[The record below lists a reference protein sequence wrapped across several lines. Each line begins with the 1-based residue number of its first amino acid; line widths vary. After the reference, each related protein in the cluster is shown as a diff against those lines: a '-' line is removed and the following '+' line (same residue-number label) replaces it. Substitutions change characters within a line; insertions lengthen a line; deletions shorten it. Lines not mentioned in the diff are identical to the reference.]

1 VNPLHE
7 KPFRRFFIAR
17 SISVAGGSVT
27 QVALVFSVLQL
38 TGSAK
43 DLSFVVTAQL
53 VPNIA
58 LLLIG
63 GGVADRVGQ
72 ALLLRITHIGSG
84 LSQAAIAFCLFTRQ
98 PIGYLIAL
106 ALLNGALQAFTG
118 PALSGIVPQ
127 LVSAEGLQRANSLLA
142 SFTNACRVVGPSVAG
157 VLVATVGG
165 GWALSIDS
173 GSFFVAAIVLMTI
186 PVQDRRKKNRAKLF
200 TELRQGWTFF
210 RTTRWFWS
218 VTAAYTV
225 VNLVQMGA
233 WQLLGPVLAKGTFG
247 AGGWGAILS
256 CRAAGALLMSVLMVR
271 LKVRRP
277 LLAGQLMMTVAA
289 VPLML
294 LGLNAGVVAIGAATF
309 VAGLASSFAT
319 VLWDTALHTHVPKE
333 MMSRAVAYDQFGSY
347 CAIPIGQLSV
357 IPLATAFGAREVAF
371 SAGIIFLASM
381 IAPLALGSVRRLGAD
396 PVDDAG
402 GVGAG
407 SGAGPAEQGGGA
419 GAAEPGAAVTA

>member
-1 VNPLHE
+1 MNPLHE

-17 SISVAGGSVT
+17 SISVAGSAVT
-27 QVALVFSVLQL
+27 PVSLTFSVLQL

-43 DLSFVVTAQL
+43 DLSFVVSAQL
-53 VPNIA
+53 IPTVA

-72 ALLLRITHIGSG
+72 ALLLRVTHLGSG

-106 ALLNGALQAFTG
+106 AFVNGVLQAFTG

-127 LVSAEGLQRANSLLA
+127 LVGPEGLQRANSLLA
-142 SFTNACRVVGPSVAG
+142 TVANATKVIGPSVAG

-165 GWALSIDS
+165 GWALSVDS
-173 GSFFVAAIVLMTI
+173 ASFFVAAIVLALI
-186 PVQDRRKKNRAKLF
+186 PVQDRRKKRDTKLF

-210 RTTRWFWS
+210 RSTPWFWS
-218 VTAAYTV
+218 VTLAYTV

-233 WQLLGPVLAKGTFG
+233 WQLLGPVLARGTFG
-247 AGGWGAILS
+247 AGGWGAVLS
-256 CRAAGALLMSVLMVR
+256 CRAAGALVMSVLMVR
-271 LKVRRP
+271 LNVKRP
-277 LLAGQLMMTVAA
+277 LLAGQLAMTVAA

-294 LGLNAGVVAIGAATF
+294 LGVNANVVAIGAATF
-309 VAGLASSFAT
+309 CAGLASSFGS
-319 VLWDTALHTHVPKE
+319 VLWDTALHTHVPNE

-357 IPLATAFGAREVAF
+357 IPLATAFGARHVALA
-371 SAGIIFLASM
+371 AGVIFLGSM
-381 IAPLALGSVRRLGAD
+381 VAPLALGSVRRLGSAPITAT
-396 PVDDAG
+396 PVAAE
-402 GVGAG
+402 V
-407 SGAGPAEQGGGA
+407 PAEASTPNA
-419 GAAEPGAAVTA
+419 GNAAVAS